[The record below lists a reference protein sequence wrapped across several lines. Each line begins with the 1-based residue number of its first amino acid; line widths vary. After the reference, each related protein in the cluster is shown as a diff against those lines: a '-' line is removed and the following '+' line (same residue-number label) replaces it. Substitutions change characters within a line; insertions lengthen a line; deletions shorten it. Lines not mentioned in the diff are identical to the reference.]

1 MIMAVLRKTAIIL
14 SKTASTRFARTVFF
28 RIELTQTLS
37 NHPALR
43 DSLGSSSLTNLRKQ
57 AFDVVSK

>member
-1 MIMAVLRKTAIIL
+1 MID
-14 SKTASTRFARTVFF
+14 STRFARTAFF
-28 RIELTQTLS
+28 RIELTQTLP

-57 AFDVVSK
+57 AFEVVSK